1 MCPAGEHQ
9 HELTSVFDLH
19 PAVTTGQRGDLLYV
33 PEPEPEEID
42 AVYAGAKQI
51 APIGWSVQPGGFI
64 GLCQRDAGHIDVPDG
79 AALEHE
85 LDSSFG
91 ATVPMHVA
99 AGHQRHAGSRAA
111 AIIAWHSA
119 TV

>member
-1 MCPAGEHQ
+1 MSSAGEHQ

-19 PAVTTGQRGDLLYV
+19 PAVTTGQRSDLLYI

-42 AVYAGAKQI
+42 AVNAGAKQI

-85 LDSSFG
+85 LDRSFG

-99 AGHQRHAGSRAA
+99 AGHQGHTGFQSCCDHRLAL
-111 AIIAWHSA
+111 
-119 TV
+119 